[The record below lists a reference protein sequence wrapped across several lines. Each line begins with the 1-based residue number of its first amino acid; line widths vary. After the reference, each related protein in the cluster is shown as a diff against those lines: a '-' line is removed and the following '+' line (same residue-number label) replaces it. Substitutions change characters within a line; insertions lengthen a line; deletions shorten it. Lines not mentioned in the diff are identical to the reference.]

1 MEEDLRL
8 AMRGADYTW
17 LEDAHAEDITQEAHG
32 LELPPEALERLA
44 LMKQMEE
51 EGGLAG
57 LEDVSDYLRSHVQA
71 RLLNHRLGQPDA
83 APLLLGT

>member
-8 AMRGADYTW
+8 ATRGADYAW
-17 LEDAHAEDITQEAHG
+17 LEDAHAHDATQEAHG
-32 LELPPEALERLA
+32 LELPQEALERLA

-57 LEDVSDYLRSHVQA
+57 LDDVSDYLRSHVQA
-71 RLLNHRLGQPDA
+71 RFLNHRLGNPGA